1 MNLRISLLFLILLSN
16 YSQLLSQKLEKPQKI
31 SKVDF
36 DVSNFSQPTILK
48 NNVLVTFPYKGA
60 NNEAGAIDKLFS
72 LRIEAVVRICFSLND
87 TNKHVLLLPK
97 IYDNEPYINSISYYY
112 MQGNSIIE
120 EKVKKP
126 DNIIVNVSI
135 GYYVNSKAI
144 IKHEHSVLDIHYSSR
159 ITDASAKKT
168 ILFYLNNPMV
178 YRDFS
183 AQIFIPEIYAYIDS
197 LKSPSTN
204 IEIKKGLLGPVIGY
218 RASNGTSK
226 NILPKVLV
234 ELFTKEFGLS
244 STAYTEVTCSN
255 YLISITL
262 KEEIKNEVWSST
274 KPIIGLSLSSVTE
287 IK

>member
-1 MNLRISLLFLILLSN
+1 MNLRIFLIFLTLLSN
-16 YSQLLSQKLEKPQKI
+16 YSQLLSQKLEKPPRI

-36 DVSNFSQPTILK
+36 DISNFSQPTILK

-60 NNEAGAIDKLFS
+60 NNEAGALDKLFS

-97 IYDNEPYINSISYYY
+97 IYDNEPNINSISYYY
-112 MQGNSIIE
+112 TQGNSIIE

-126 DNIIVNVSI
+126 DNIIVNDSI
-135 GYYVNSKAI
+135 GYYVNCKAI

-159 ITDASAKKT
+159 ITDASAKKN
-168 ILFYLNNPMV
+168 ILLYLNNPMV

-204 IEIKKGLLGPVIGY
+204 IEIEKDLLGPVIGY
-218 RASNGTSK
+218 RASTGPTK
-226 NILPKVLV
+226 DILPKVLV
-234 ELFTKEFGLS
+234 EIFTKEFGLS
-244 STAYTEVTCSN
+244 YIEVRCSN

-262 KEEIKNEVWSST
+262 KEEIKNEVWNST